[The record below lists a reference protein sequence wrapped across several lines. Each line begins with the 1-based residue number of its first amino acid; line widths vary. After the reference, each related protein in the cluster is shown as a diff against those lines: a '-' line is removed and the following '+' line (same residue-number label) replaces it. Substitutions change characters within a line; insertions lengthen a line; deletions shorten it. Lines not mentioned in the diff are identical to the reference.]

1 MAEDKAAWT
10 VMVYLA
16 GDNNLSTECMFA
28 LTEMKG
34 AALSK
39 DLNVIAQFD
48 PSDPYL
54 PSHRYEINLD
64 NENIYQDIIDCARYY
79 KNQKEVRFK
88 KESRKAL
95 LLAARR
101 ELARE
106 KLREAGMREL
116 EQANLTA
123 PKENE
128 VITDDTDTGSPIT
141 LYNFISFCLEKYP
154 AERYMVVLSG
164 HAAGTE
170 RDYLLKD
177 ESSARS
183 LTFNEL
189 QQVFKQIKRDRHG
202 KLIDIIGMDNC
213 LMSMAEIC
221 YELRGVAEIVVGCE
235 SFSPVSGWPY
245 RQILERLCKDFASPN
260 LPDGKSVTVEAAKA
274 IVEEYVSFYATYWMA
289 GLSVTQSA
297 LNVSKVNELHLLVN
311 NLAQMMEEKL
321 VAESKKKLS
330 KPAKKLRLANALV
343 LAHWEAQSYN
353 GEQYV
358 DLYDFCDCLQKRL
371 RSGAIAQRCKLL
383 KEFIAT
389 EFVLKSCYCGAV
401 YQYSYGVS
409 IYFPWANIAPA
420 YWNLDFVEE
429 KAPGWGSF
437 LKAYTRLTRRS
448 PRNGVAAD
456 RLKYSPDSKA
466 APSYRMYVDRM
477 FVDRMFVD
485 RMFVDRMGSH
495 NRIHSMRNPPSTF
508 NPEDWVKEEADIMRC
523 QKKFRLR

>member
-1 MAEDKAAWT
+1 MAKERAAWT

-16 GDNNLSTECMFA
+16 GDNNLTSECMFA

-54 PSHRYEINLD
+54 PSHRYEINQD
-64 NENIYQDIIDCARYY
+64 NKNIYQDVIDCARYY

-101 ELARE
+101 EEALE
-106 KLREAGMREL
+106 KLREAGMKEL
-116 EQANLTA
+116 EHATLTA
-123 PKENE
+123 PKEND

-154 AERYMVVLSG
+154 ADRYMVILSG
-164 HAAGTE
+164 HAGGTE

-189 QQVFKQIKRDRHG
+189 QNVFKQIKRDRHG
-202 KLIDIIGMDNC
+202 KLIDIVGMDNC
-213 LMSMAEIC
+213 LMSMADIC
-221 YELRGVAEIVVGCE
+221 YELRDVAEIVVGCE
-235 SFSPVSGWPY
+235 SFSPISGWPY
-245 RQILERLCKDFASPN
+245 RQILERLCKDFVGPN

-274 IVEEYVSFYATYWMA
+274 IVEEYVNFYATYWMA

-297 LNVSKVNELHLLVN
+297 LNVAKVDELQRLVNEL
-311 NLAQMMEEKL
+311 AQAMEERL
-321 VAESKKKLS
+321 VAEWKKKERKPS
-330 KPAKKLRLANALV
+330 KHHLENALL

-358 DLYDFCDCLQKRL
+358 DLYDFCDCLQKRVPS
-371 RSGAIAQRCKLL
+371 REIARRCKVL
-383 KEFIAT
+383 KKFIAT
-389 EFVLKSCYCGAV
+389 EFVLKSCYCGAI

-409 IYFPWANIAPA
+409 IYFPWANVAPS
-420 YWNLDFVEE
+420 YWNLDFVDE
-429 KAPGWGSF
+429 KATGWGSF
-437 LKAYTRLTRRS
+437 LKAYTRLTRRL
-448 PRNGVAAD
+448 PRNGMAS
-456 RLKYSPDSKA
+456 RRMINGRDSKN
-466 APSYRMYVDRM
+466 APSHRMYIDRM
-477 FVDRMFVD
+477 YIDRMYI
-485 RMFVDRMGSH
+485 DRMGLH
-495 NRIHSMRNPPSTF
+495 NRIHSMRNPPAAF
-508 NPEDWVKEEADIMRC
+508 NPEEYVKDRDDIMTC